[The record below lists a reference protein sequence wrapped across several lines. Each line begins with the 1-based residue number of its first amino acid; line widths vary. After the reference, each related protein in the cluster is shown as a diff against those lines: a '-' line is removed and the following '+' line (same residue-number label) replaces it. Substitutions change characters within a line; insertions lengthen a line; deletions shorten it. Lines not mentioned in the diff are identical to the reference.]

1 MTTETT
7 NTEVNATTETAA
19 PVNPLLRTVNVE
31 IPADVVDQERNKL
44 VQQYAKVARVP
55 GFRKGKVPAG
65 VIRTRF
71 SQDIN
76 EEIVRNLVPK
86 YFGEETKK
94 QNLAPVSQPQ
104 VTDLHLHDGEP
115 LKFTAEFEILP
126 EIPTEGYQNV
136 KVEHPSVSVTD
147 EEVEETVNN
156 LREQRATYDPVED
169 RAAQD
174 GDFVQISFNGRD
186 KSDAEA
192 KPVEVPSVM
201 VEIGGKNTVAEF
213 SDHLRGAKAG
223 DEKTF
228 DVSYPADYG
237 DQRLAGKT
245 VEYQVSVKAIKNKV
259 LPEINEEFLKELG
272 QEDLKTPEELRS
284 KIREG
289 MEHEKKHRAEHE
301 GKDKVVDE
309 LVKLNDF
316 PVPQAMV
323 ENQIEIRLERGLRAL
338 AQQGMRTEDMRKMDF
353 ARLREGQREAATR
366 EVKASLLLEKIAD
379 AENIEVG
386 DDELDREIASLARQ
400 SQQTA
405 EAVRA
410 RLTQDGSLDRIR
422 TRIRNEKTLD
432 LLYSRS
438 A

>member
-7 NTEVNATTETAA
+7 NTEVNATPEVEA
-19 PVNPLLRTVNVE
+19 PVNPLLRTVTVE
-31 IPADVVDQERNKL
+31 IPADVVDQERNRL
-44 VQQYAKVARVP
+44 VQQYAKMARVP

-76 EEIVRNLVPK
+76 EEIVRNLIPK
-86 YFGEETKK
+86 YFREQTEK
-94 QNLAPVSQPQ
+94 QNLAPISQPQ

-115 LKFTAEFEILP
+115 LKFSAEFEVLP
-126 EIPTEGYQNV
+126 EIPIEGYQNI
-136 KVEHPSVSVTD
+136 KVEHPTVSVTD
-147 EEVEETVNN
+147 EEIEETVNG
-156 LREQRATYDPVED
+156 LREQRSTFEPIED
-169 RAAQD
+169 RAAED
-174 GDFVQISFNGRD
+174 GDFVQISFEGRD
-186 KSDAEA
+186 KADAEA
-192 KPVEVPSVM
+192 KPVEVPSIM
-201 VEIGGKNTVAEF
+201 VEMGGKNTVAEF
-213 SDHLRGAKAG
+213 TDNLRGTKPG

-228 DVSYPADYG
+228 DVAYAADYG

-245 VEYQVSVKAIKNKV
+245 VEYHVTVKALKKKIV
-259 LPEINEEFLKELG
+259 PEVNEEFISELG
-272 QEDLKTPEELRS
+272 GDFKTPEELRA
-284 KIREG
+284 KVREG
-289 MEHEKKHRAEHE
+289 MEHEKKHSAEHE
-301 GKDKVVDE
+301 AKDKLVDE
-309 LVKLNDF
+309 LVKLHDF

-338 AQQGMRTEDMRKMDF
+338 AQQGLRNEDMRKMDF

-379 AENIEVG
+379 AEKLEVT
-386 DDELDREIASLARQ
+386 DEELDRDITSLARQ
-400 SQQTA
+400 SQQTP
-405 EAVRA
+405 EAIRA

>member
-1 MTTETT
+1 MS
-7 NTEVNATTETAA
+7 
-19 PVNPLLRTVNVE
+19 VE
-31 IPADVVDQERNKL
+31 IPSDVVDQERNKL
-44 VQQYAKVARVP
+44 VQQYAKLARVP
-55 GFRKGKVPAG
+55 GFRKGKVPPG

-76 EEIVRNLVPK
+76 EEIVRNLIPK
-86 YFGEETKK
+86 YFREETGK
-94 QNLAPVSQPQ
+94 QNLAPISQPQ

-115 LKFTAEFEILP
+115 LKFTAEFEVLP

-136 KVEHPSVSVTD
+136 KVEHSEASVTD
-147 EEVEETVNN
+147 EEVEETVNS
-156 LREQRATYDPVED
+156 LREQRATYEPIED
-169 RAAQD
+169 RAAQE
-174 GDFVQISFNGRD
+174 GDYVQISFAGRD

-201 VEIGGKNTVAEF
+201 VELGGKNTVAEF
-213 SDHLRGAKAG
+213 TEQLRGTKPG

-228 DVSYPADYG
+228 DVTYPDDYG
-237 DQRLAGKT
+237 DQRLAGKA
-245 VEYQVSVKAIKNKV
+245 VEYQVTVKELKSKV
-259 LPEINEEFLKELG
+259 LPEVNEEFIKELG
-272 QEDLKTPEELRS
+272 QEDLKTADELRA

-301 GKDKVVDE
+301 GKDKLVDE
-309 LVKLNDF
+309 LVKLNEF
-316 PVPQAMV
+316 PVPNAMV

-353 ARLREGQREAATR
+353 ARLREGQRDAATR

-379 AENIEVG
+379 AEKIEVS
-386 DDELDREIASLARQ
+386 DDEIEREVASLARQ
-400 SQQTA
+400 SQQTP
-405 EAVRA
+405 EAVRT

-432 LLYSRS
+432 VLYSRS

>member
-1 MTTETT
+1 MTTDTT
-7 NTEVNATTETAA
+7 NTEVPATPEVAT
-19 PVNPLLRTVNVE
+19 PVNPLLRTLSVE
-31 IPADVVDQERNKL
+31 IPTEVVDQERNKL
-44 VQQYAKVARVP
+44 VQQYAKLARVP

-76 EEIVRNLVPK
+76 EEIVRNLIPK
-86 YFGEETKK
+86 YFRDETEK
-94 QNLAPVSQPQ
+94 QKLAPISQPQ
-104 VTDLHLHDGEP
+104 VTDMHLHEGEP

-126 EIPTEGYQNV
+126 EIPIGGYENV
-136 KVEHPSVSVTD
+136 KIEHPAISVTD
-147 EEVEETVNN
+147 EEIEETVNG
-156 LREQRATYDPVED
+156 LREQRSAYDPIED

-174 GDFVQISFNGRD
+174 GDFAQISFEGRD
-186 KSDAEA
+186 KADPDA
-192 KPVEVPSVM
+192 KPVEVPSIM
-201 VEIGGKNTVAEF
+201 VELGGENTVPEF
-213 SDHLRGAKAG
+213 TEHLRGTKAG

-228 DVSYPADYG
+228 DVTYAADYG
-237 DQRLAGKT
+237 DQRLAGKS
-245 VEYQVSVKAIKNKV
+245 VEYHATVKALKKKTV
-259 LPEINEEFLKELG
+259 PELTEEFIAELG
-272 QEDLKTPEELRS
+272 GDFKTPGELRA
-284 KIREG
+284 KVREG

-301 GKDKVVDE
+301 GKDKLVDE

-316 PVPQAMV
+316 PVPEAMV
-323 ENQIEIRLERGLRAL
+323 ESQIEVRLERGLRAL

-353 ARLREGQREAATR
+353 SRLRDGQREAATR

-379 AENIEVG
+379 AEKIEVT
-386 DDELDREIASLARQ
+386 DEELDQEIDSLARQ
-400 SQQTA
+400 SQQTP

>member
-1 MTTETT
+1 LTTETT
-7 NTEVNATTETAA
+7 NTEVNETQEVAT
-19 PVNPLLRTVNVE
+19 PVNPLLRTVSVE
-31 IPADVVDQERNKL
+31 IPADVVDGERNRL

-65 VIRTRF
+65 VIRNRF

-76 EEIVRNLVPK
+76 EEIVRNLIPK
-86 YFGEETKK
+86 YFREETQK
-94 QNLAPVSQPQ
+94 QNLAPISQPQ
-104 VTDLHLHDGEP
+104 VTDLHLHDAEP

-126 EIPTEGYQNV
+126 EIPTSGYENV
-136 KVEHPSVSVTD
+136 KVEHPQVGVTD
-147 EEVEETVNN
+147 EEIEETVTG
-156 LREQRATYDPVED
+156 LREQRATYDPIED

-174 GDFVQISFNGRD
+174 GDFVQISFEGKD
-186 KSDAEA
+186 KADAEA
-192 KPVEVPSVM
+192 KPVEVPSIL
-201 VEIGGKNTVAEF
+201 VELGGKNTVPEF
-213 SDHLRGAKAG
+213 TEQLRGTKPG

-237 DQRLAGKT
+237 DQRLAGKA
-245 VEYQVSVKAIKNKV
+245 VEYHVSVKELKKKTV
-259 LPEINEEFLKELG
+259 PELNEEFITELG
-272 QEDLKTPEELRS
+272 GEFKTPEELRA

-289 MEHEKKHRAEHE
+289 LEHEKKHRAEHE
-301 GKDKVVDE
+301 GKDKLVDE

-323 ENQIEIRLERGLRAL
+323 ESQIEVRLERGLRAL
-338 AQQGMRTEDMRKMDF
+338 AQQGMRTEDMRMMDF
-353 ARLREGQREAATR
+353 SRLREGQREAALR

-379 AENIEVG
+379 AEKIEVP
-386 DDELDREIASLARQ
+386 DEELNEEIASLARQ
-400 SQQTA
+400 SQQTP

>member
-1 MTTETT
+1 MTTEAT
-7 NTEVNATTETAA
+7 NPEVNAATETAA
-19 PVNPLLRTVNVE
+19 PVNPLLRSVTVE
-31 IPADVVDQERNKL
+31 IPANTVDAERNRIT
-44 VQQYAKVARVP
+44 QQYAKVARVP

-76 EEIVRNLVPK
+76 EEIVRNLIPHA
-86 YFGEETKK
+86 FREETQK

-126 EIPTEGYQNV
+126 EIPTAGYENV
-136 KVEHPSVSVTD
+136 KVEHQKVEVTD
-147 EEVEETVNN
+147 AEVEETVKN
-156 LREQRATYDPVED
+156 LQEQRATYDPIED

-174 GDFVQISFNGRD
+174 GDFVQISFEGRD
-186 KSDAEA
+186 KADAEA
-192 KPVEVPSVM
+192 KPVEVPSIL
-201 VEIGGKNTVAEF
+201 VELGGSNTVQEF
-213 SDHLRGAKAG
+213 TDNLRGTKPG

-228 DVSYPADYG
+228 DVVYAADYG

-245 VEYQVSVKAIKNKV
+245 VEYHVTVKGIKKKV
-259 LPEINEEFLKELG
+259 LPELNEEFIKEIG
-272 QEDLKTPEELRS
+272 AEVTNADELRA

-301 GKDKVVDE
+301 GKDKLVDE

-316 PVPQAMV
+316 PVPESMV
-323 ENQIEIRLERGLRAL
+323 NSQIETRLERGLRAL
-338 AQQGMRTEDMRKMDF
+338 AQQGMRAEDMRKMDF

-379 AENIEVG
+379 TEKVEVS
-386 DDELDREIASLARQ
+386 DEELDQQIAGLARQ
-400 SQQTA
+400 SQQTP
-405 EAVRA
+405 EQVRA

-422 TRIRNEKTLD
+422 TQIRNEKTLD

>member
-7 NTEVNATTETAA
+7 NTETTATPEVAA
-19 PVNPLLRTVNVE
+19 PVNPLLRTISVE
-31 IPADVVDQERNKL
+31 IPTDVVDQERNKL
-44 VQQYAKVARVP
+44 VQQYAKLARVP

-86 YFGEETKK
+86 YFREETGK
-94 QNLAPVSQPQ
+94 QNLAPISQPQ
-104 VTDLHLHDGEP
+104 VTDLHLHDGQP

-136 KVEHPSVSVTD
+136 KVEHPAVSVTD
-147 EEVEETVNN
+147 EEVEETVNG
-156 LREQRATYDPVED
+156 LREQRATYEPIED
-169 RAAQD
+169 RAAQH
-174 GDFVQISFNGRD
+174 GDFVQISFAGRD
-186 KSDAEA
+186 KADAEA

-201 VEIGGKNTVAEF
+201 VELGGTNTVAEF
-213 SDHLRGAKAG
+213 SEQLQGTKAG

-237 DQRLAGKT
+237 DQRLAGKS
-245 VEYQVSVKAIKNKV
+245 VEYHVTVKELKKKIV
-259 LPEINEEFLKELG
+259 PEVNEEFIQELG
-272 QEDLKTPEELRS
+272 GEMKTPEELRA

-301 GKDKVVDE
+301 GKDKLVDE

-316 PVPQAMV
+316 PVPNAMV
-323 ENQIEIRLERGLRAL
+323 ESQIEIRLERGLRAL
-338 AQQGMRTEDMRKMDF
+338 AQQGMRAEDMRKMDF
-353 ARLREGQREAATR
+353 ARLREGQRDAATR

-379 AENIEVG
+379 AEKVEVA
-386 DDELDREIASLARQ
+386 DEELDQEIASLARQ
-400 SQQTA
+400 AQQTP
-405 EAVRA
+405 EAVRT

>member
-1 MTTETT
+1 LTTEAT
-7 NTEVNATTETAA
+7 NTEVNATPEEVAT
-19 PVNPLLRTVNVE
+19 PVNPLLRTVSVE
-31 IPADVVDQERNKL
+31 IPADVVDQQRNKL
-44 VQQYAKVARVP
+44 IQQYAKQARVP
-55 GFRKGKVPAG
+55 GFRVGKVPAG

-71 SQDIN
+71 SKDID

-86 YFGEETKK
+86 HFKEATEKE
-94 QNLAPVSQPQ
+94 NLAPVSQPQ

-115 LKFTAEFEILP
+115 LKFSAEFEVLP
-126 EIPTEGYQNV
+126 EIPTAGYEAV
-136 KVEHPSVSVTD
+136 KVEHPAVSVTD

-156 LREQRATYDPVED
+156 LREQRSTYDPIED
-169 RAAQD
+169 RAAED
-174 GDFVQISFNGRD
+174 GDYVQISFEGRD
-186 KSDAEA
+186 KADAEA
-192 KPVEVPSVM
+192 KPVEVPSIL
-201 VEIGGKNTVAEF
+201 VELGGKNTVAEF
-213 SDHLRGAKAG
+213 TEQLRGTKAG

-228 DVSYPADYG
+228 DVTYPADYG
-237 DQRLAGKT
+237 DERLAGKS
-245 VEYQVSVKAIKNKV
+245 VEYHVSVKALKKKLI
-259 LPEINEEFLKELG
+259 PEVDEEFIKELG
-272 QEDLKTPEELRS
+272 GEFKTPEELRA

-301 GKDKVVDE
+301 GKDKLVDE

-316 PVPQAMV
+316 PVPQSMV
-323 ENQIEIRLERGLRAL
+323 ESQIEIRLERGLRAL

-353 ARLREGQREAATR
+353 SRLRDGQRELATR

-379 AENIEVG
+379 LEKIEVT
-386 DDELDREIASLARQ
+386 DDEMDGEIAILARQ
-400 SQQTA
+400 SQQTP
-405 EAVRA
+405 EAVHA

>member
-7 NTEVNATTETAA
+7 NTEVNESPVTATA
-19 PVNPLLRTVNVE
+19 VNPLLRTVTVE
-31 IPADVVDQERNKL
+31 IPANVVDEERNKI
-44 VQQYAKVARVP
+44 VQQYTKLARVP

-65 VIRTRF
+65 VVRTRF

-86 YFGEETKK
+86 YFREEAGK
-94 QNLAPVSQPQ
+94 QSLAPVSQPQ

-126 EIPTEGYQNV
+126 EIPTSGYENV
-136 KVEHPSVSVTD
+136 KIEHLQVSVTD
-147 EEVEETVNN
+147 DEVEETVNS
-156 LREQRATYDPVED
+156 LREQRATYDPIED

-174 GDFVQISFNGRD
+174 GDFVQISFEGKD
-186 KSDAEA
+186 KADAEA
-192 KPVEVPSVM
+192 KPVEVPSIL
-201 VEIGGKNTVAEF
+201 VELGGKNTVDEF
-213 SDHLRGAKAG
+213 TTQLRGTKPG

-228 DVSYPADYG
+228 DVAYAADYG

-245 VEYQVSVKAIKNKV
+245 VEYHVTVKALKKKT
-259 LPEINEEFLKELG
+259 LPELNEEFIKELG
-272 QEDLKTPEELRS
+272 GDFKTPEELRA

-301 GKDKVVDE
+301 GKDKLVDE

-316 PVPQAMV
+316 PVPHAMV
-323 ENQIEIRLERGLRAL
+323 ESQIEVRLERGLRAL
-338 AQQGMRTEDMRKMDF
+338 AQQGMRTEDMKKMDF
-353 ARLREGQREAATR
+353 GRLREGQREAATR

-379 AENIEVG
+379 TEKVEVS
-386 DDELDREIASLARQ
+386 DEELDQQIAGLARQ
-400 SQQTA
+400 SQQTP
-405 EAVRA
+405 EQIRA

-422 TRIRNEKTLD
+422 TQIRNEKTLD

>member
-1 MTTETT
+1 LTTETT
-7 NTEVNATTETAA
+7 NTEVNETPEVAT
-19 PVNPLLRTVNVE
+19 PVNPLLRTVSVE
-31 IPADVVDQERNKL
+31 IPADIVDGERNRL

-55 GFRKGKVPAG
+55 GFRRGKVPAG

-71 SQDIN
+71 SHDID

-86 YFGEETKK
+86 YFREETQK
-94 QNLAPVSQPQ
+94 QSLAPISQPQ
-104 VTDLHLHDGEP
+104 VTDLHLHDAEP

-126 EIPTEGYQNV
+126 EIPTNGYENV
-136 KVEHPSVSVTD
+136 KVEHPPVSVTD
-147 EEVEETVNN
+147 EEVEETVTG
-156 LREQRATYDPVED
+156 LREQRATYEPIED

-174 GDFVQISFNGRD
+174 GDFVQISFEGKD
-186 KSDAEA
+186 KADAEA
-192 KPVEVPSVM
+192 KPVEVPSIL
-201 VEIGGKNTVAEF
+201 VELGGKNTVPEF
-213 SDHLRGAKAG
+213 TEHLRGTKPG

-228 DVSYPADYG
+228 DVSYPDDYG
-237 DQRLAGKT
+237 DQRLAGKS
-245 VEYQVSVKAIKNKV
+245 VEYHVTVKELKKKTV
-259 LPEINEEFLKELG
+259 PELNEEFIAELG
-272 QEDLKTPEELRS
+272 GEFKTPEELRA

-289 MEHEKKHRAEHE
+289 LEHEKKHRAEHE
-301 GKDKVVDE
+301 GKDKLVDE

-323 ENQIEIRLERGLRAL
+323 ESQIEVRLERGLRAL

-353 ARLREGQREAATR
+353 SRLREGQREAATR

-379 AENIEVG
+379 AEKIDVP
-386 DDELDREIASLARQ
+386 DEELNEEIASLARQ
-400 SQQTA
+400 SQQTP
-405 EAVRA
+405 EAVRT

>member
-1 MTTETT
+1 MTTEAT
-7 NTEVNATTETAA
+7 NTEVNATEVAV
-19 PVNPLLRTVNVE
+19 PVNPLLRTVSVE
-31 IPADVVDQERNKL
+31 IPTDVVDQERNSL
-44 VQQYAKVARVP
+44 VQRYSKLARVP

-76 EEIVRNLVPK
+76 EEIVRNLIPK
-86 YFGEETKK
+86 YFREEAQKRK
-94 QNLAPVSQPQ
+94 LEPISQPQ

-136 KVEHPSVSVTD
+136 KVEHPSVTVTD

-156 LREQRATYDPVED
+156 LREQRSTYDPIED

-174 GDFVQISFNGRD
+174 GDFLQIGFSGRD
-186 KSDAEA
+186 KSDTEA
-192 KPVEVPSVM
+192 KPVEVPSIM

-213 SDHLRGAKAG
+213 TENLRGAKAG

-228 DVSYPADYG
+228 DVTYPADYG

-245 VEYQVSVKAIKNKV
+245 VEYHVTVKALKKKT
-259 LPEINEEFLKELG
+259 LPEINEEFIKEIG
-272 QEDLKTPEELRS
+272 GDFKTAEELRA

-301 GKDKVVDE
+301 GKDKLVDE
-309 LVKLNDF
+309 LVKLNEF
-316 PVPQAMV
+316 PVPQSMV
-323 ENQIEIRLERGLRAL
+323 DSQVEIRLDRGLRAL
-338 AQQGMRTEDMRKMDF
+338 AAQGMLTEDMRKMDF
-353 ARLREGQREAATR
+353 ARLRDGQREGATR

-379 AENIEVG
+379 AEKVEVS
-386 DDELDREIASLARQ
+386 DEELDQEIAALARQ
-400 SQQTA
+400 SQQTP
-405 EAVRA
+405 EAVRT

>member
-7 NTEVNATTETAA
+7 NTDTNEIPVTATA
-19 PVNPLLRTVNVE
+19 VNPLLRTVHVE

-44 VQQYAKVARVP
+44 VQQYAKLARVP

-86 YFGEETKK
+86 YFREETQKH
-94 QNLAPVSQPQ
+94 NLAPVSQPQ
-104 VTDLHLHDGEP
+104 VTDLHLHDAEP
-115 LKFTAEFEILP
+115 LKFTAEFEIMP
-126 EIPTEGYQNV
+126 EVPTEGYQNV
-136 KVEHPSVSVTD
+136 KVDHPQVTVTD
-147 EEVEETVNN
+147 EEVEDTIKN
-156 LREQRATYDPVED
+156 LREQRATYDPIED

-174 GDFVQISFNGRD
+174 GDYVQIGFEGRD
-186 KSDAEA
+186 KADPEA
-192 KPVEVPSVM
+192 KPVEVPSIM
-201 VEIGGKNTVAEF
+201 VELGGENTVSEF
-213 SDHLRGAKAG
+213 NQHLRGTKPG
-223 DEKTF
+223 EEKTF
-228 DVSYPADYG
+228 DVSYPEDYG
-237 DQRLAGKT
+237 DKRLAGKT
-245 VEYQVSVKAIKNKV
+245 VEYHVTVKSLKKKV
-259 LPEINEEFLKELG
+259 LPDLDEEFIKELG
-272 QEDLKTPEELRS
+272 GDFKTPEELRA
-284 KIREG
+284 KVREG

-301 GKDKVVDE
+301 GKDKLVDE

-316 PVPQAMV
+316 PVPHSMV
-323 ENQIEIRLERGLRAL
+323 ESQIETRLERGLRAL

-353 ARLREGQREAATR
+353 ARLRDGQREAATR

-379 AENIEVG
+379 AENVAVSDE
-386 DDELDREIASLARQ
+386 ELDQQIAALARQ
-400 SQQTA
+400 SQQTP
-405 EAVRA
+405 EQVRT

-422 TRIRNEKTLD
+422 TQIRNEKTLD